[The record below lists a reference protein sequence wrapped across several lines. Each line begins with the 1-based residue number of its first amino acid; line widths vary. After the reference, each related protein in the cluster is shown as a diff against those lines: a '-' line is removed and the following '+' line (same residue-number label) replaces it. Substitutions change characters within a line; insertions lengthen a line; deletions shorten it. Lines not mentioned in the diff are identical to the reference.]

1 MIVLATRDSKAA
13 SAHIRPKEEF
23 NFFQDTRVRS
33 AFYQILTVLIVG
45 WGIWYLIS
53 NTTHNLDRLGMN
65 TGFGFLSSTAGFD
78 TDFKLIEYEPGVGTY
93 WRIFLVGALNTLL
106 VSILAIIASTILGF
120 IVGVLRLS
128 NNWLVARLSLV
139 YVELVRNTPLLLQ
152 IIFWYVGVFSVLP
165 RVKNSF
171 DLSGG
176 AGVLII
182 NNRGLYGG
190 WPVPGDLF
198 WITTATFI
206 ASVIGTFFLVRWARK
221 RRDNLGLQFPIVK
234 ASLALLVIPSTVV
247 FLLTGSP
254 MSWDIP
260 TLQGFNFVGGFTLP
274 PAFLALLVAL
284 VAYHAAHLAEAVRAG
299 ILSVNRGQTDAAKS
313 IGLSPNR
320 IMSLVVIP
328 QAMRSIMPPM
338 ISLWMNVVKNSTL
351 AVAIGY
357 GDLVALFMQTALNQA
372 GYAIEMVG
380 MTMAFYMTISLLISW
395 VLNIYNKRVQLVER

>member
-1 MIVLATRDSKAA
+1 VIVLATRDSKAA

>member
-1 MIVLATRDSKAA
+1 MTARDAKGA

-23 NFFQDTRVRS
+23 NLFQDTRVRS
-33 AFYQILTVLIVG
+33 AFYQILVALAVG
-45 WGIWYLIS
+45 WGIWFLVS
-53 NTTHNLDRLGMN
+53 NTAHNLDRLGMN
-65 TGFGFLSSTAGFD
+65 TGFGFISSAAGFD

-93 WRIFLVGALNTLL
+93 GRIFLVGALNTLL
-106 VSILAIIASTILGF
+106 VSVLAIIASTIFGF

-128 NNWLVARLSLV
+128 DNWLIARLSLA
-139 YVELVRNTPLLLQ
+139 YVEVIRNTPLLLQ
-152 IIFWYVGVFSVLP
+152 VIFWYIGVFSILP
-165 RVKNSF
+165 RVKNSM

-176 AGVLII
+176 AEVLVL
-182 NNRGLYGG
+182 NNRGLYGA

-198 WITTATFI
+198 WLTAATFI
-206 ASVIGTFFLVRWARK
+206 ASVIGAFFLARWARK
-221 RRDNLGLQFPIVK
+221 RRDKLGLQFPTTR
-234 ASLALLVIPSTVV
+234 ACLALLIIPATVI

-260 TLQGFNFVGGFTLP
+260 KLEGFNFVGGFTLP

-284 VAYHAAHLAEAVRAG
+284 IVYHAAHLAEAVRAG

-313 IGLSPNR
+313 IGLSSNR
-320 IMSLVVIP
+320 IMTLVVIP

-372 GYAIEMVG
+372 GYAVEMVG
-380 MTMAFYMTISLLISW
+380 MTMAFYMTISLSISW
-395 VLNIYNKRVQLVER
+395 VLNMYNKRVQLVER

>member
-1 MIVLATRDSKAA
+1 MIVLTTRDSKVA
-13 SAHIRPKEEF
+13 STHIRPKEKF

-33 AFYQILTVLIVG
+33 ALYQIITIVIVG

-165 RVKNSF
+165 RVKNSL

-176 AGVLII
+176 AKVLII

-206 ASVIGTFFLVRWARK
+206 ASVIGAFFLVRWARK
-221 RRDNLGLQFPIVK
+221 RRDSLGLQFPIIK
-234 ASLALLVIPSTVV
+234 ACLALLVIPSTVV

-254 MSWDIP
+254 LGWDIP

-284 VAYHAAHLAEAVRAG
+284 VAYHAAHLAESVRAG